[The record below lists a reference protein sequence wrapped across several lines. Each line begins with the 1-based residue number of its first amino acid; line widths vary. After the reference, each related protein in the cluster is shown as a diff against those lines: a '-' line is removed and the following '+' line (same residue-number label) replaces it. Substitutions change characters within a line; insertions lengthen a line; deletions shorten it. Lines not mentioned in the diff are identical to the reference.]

1 MLVDLNG
8 YVKDRMRVGI
18 TGAFGVP
25 GEKDEGRRV
34 IDFCVEKE
42 LSVSNT

>member
-8 YVKDRMRVGI
+8 YVRDRMRVGI

-25 GEKDEGRRV
+25 GEIVMYDE
-34 IDFCVEKE
+34 DSKLF
-42 LSVSNT
+42 